1 LASFF
6 GNAGYTLSLLF
17 YSPLVVS
24 NASLVEPLLAETL
37 GFVLG
42 LDALPGLLTLIG
54 TVFAIY
60 GIVQIE
66 RGSRE
71 RLENQDEKDRAEEA
85 GLELA
90 IRGAKSPF
98 NLSRVSKGS
107 RDSSIID
114 DSQ

>member
-1 LASFF
+1 LGFLNPYQPLLPLFAYWILASFF

-37 GFVLG
+37 GFLLG
-42 LDALPGLLTLIG
+42 LDALPGFLTLIG

-71 RLENQDEKDRAEEA
+71 RLEIQDEKD
-85 GLELA
+85 
-90 IRGAKSPF
+90 
-98 NLSRVSKGS
+98 
-107 RDSSIID
+107 
-114 DSQ
+114 